1 MSAIVFDLIVLVALV
16 YLAVLGSTVGTYKAA
31 AAALEI
37 YVAFALAVLLHEPIA
52 GFLTPH
58 LVDNLSFFLPE
69 WLPLPSWTLFLTFA
83 ALFWGTFLAL
93 WINVHPRVTKGGP
106 ETAVLPQADR
116 FGGAVAGWFAGMLLI
131 GGLMVTVS
139 MLPFGFL
146 RFPSRNMLLDV
157 GRTALRGVGVFTR
170 EVHDGRSVVLYGEP
184 PSRESVSEARLA
196 SESWHDSAADG
207 KVDDSDAYYDVDGN
221 GSFTKDLYYLDLD
234 SDRRRRV
241 GLLEKYVVG
250 RWDLQLVSGDRERG
264 QSPQLA
270 AKPPAKGPQKPAAG
284 QPPPPPPQQTETAQ
298 VPPLPVPALPTLPTL
313 PTPPG
318 APAPGAAPAKPTK
331 PAAAP
336 PVDDF

>member
-1 MSAIVFDLIVLVALV
+1 MSAILFDLIVLAALV

-58 LVDNLSFFLPE
+58 LVDHLSIFLPE
-69 WLPLPSWTLFLTFA
+69 GLSLPSWTLFLTFA
-83 ALFWGTFLAL
+83 GLFWGTFLAL
-93 WINVHPRVTKGGP
+93 WINVHPSIAAGGKP
-106 ETAVLPQADR
+106 AAELPQADR
-116 FGGAVAGWFAGMLLI
+116 FGGAVAGWFAGMVLV

-139 MLPFGFL
+139 MLPIGFL

-157 GRTALRGVGVFTR
+157 GRTALRGVGAFTR
-170 EVHDGRSVVLYGEP
+170 ELHDGRSVVLYGEP

-196 SESWHDSAADG
+196 SESWHDSSADG
-207 KVDDSDAYYDVDGN
+207 KPDESDAYFDVDGN

-250 RWDLQLVSGDRERG
+250 RWDLQLATGDRERVEK
-264 QSPQLA
+264 SQLA
-270 AKPPAKGPQKPAAG
+270 AKPPVKGPPKPAAV
-284 QPPPPPPQQTETAQ
+284 QPPPPPPPQQTETAQ
-298 VPPLPVPALPTLPTL
+298 VPPLPVPALPTLPAL
-313 PTPPG
+313 
-318 APAPGAAPAKPTK
+318 PGAAAPGTAPEKPAK